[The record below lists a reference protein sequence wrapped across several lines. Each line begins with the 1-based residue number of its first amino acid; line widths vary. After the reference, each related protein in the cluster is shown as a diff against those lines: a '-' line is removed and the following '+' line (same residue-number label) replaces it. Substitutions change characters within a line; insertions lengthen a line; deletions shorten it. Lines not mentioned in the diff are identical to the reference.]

1 MCLSGWWV
9 VPSLNVNEK
18 CCEMQQITN
27 SHSLV
32 LKEFLLISALSGVK
46 AVIVQDLEVT
56 ELF

>member
-1 MCLSGWWV
+1 M
-9 VPSLNVNEK
+9 PSLNVNEK

-46 AVIVQDLEVT
+46 AVTVQDLEVT